1 MHPFGQQLGSNVAYI
16 VDFGNCNHSI
26 TAEVGI
32 YDNRLRVGVA
42 YHSDALTSHKPV
54 EVVLEFRAEIITFYT
69 MNGTVKTHFRVESYQ
84 SGTFCTKVRIIVSA
98 VKEVIDTRFVR
109 DCSEKSSHC
118 R

>member
-1 MHPFGQQLGSNVAYI
+1 
-16 VDFGNCNHSI
+16 
-26 TAEVGI
+26 
-32 YDNRLRVGVA
+32 
-42 YHSDALTSHKPV
+42 
-54 EVVLEFRAEIITFYT
+54 